1 MKCKYCEGT
10 GCAIDMTCFKC
21 KGTGVIEDDEI

>member
-10 GCAIDMTCFKC
+10 GCAIDMTCSKC
-21 KGTGVIEDDEI
+21 KGTGVIEDEI